1 MALDFSSISC
11 FGFLKIIA
19 SDVFTSSYTSY
30 MVFQF
35 QFLWGE
41 EEKWKQTTDDFM
53 VAKCKR
59 SFMDYEEKQD
69 SGG

>member
-1 MALDFSSISC
+1 
-11 FGFLKIIA
+11 
-19 SDVFTSSYTSY
+19 

-69 SGG
+69 SGGWYIYGEKERENP